1 MMIAELA
8 VTFEA
13 AWSVHHRLVP
23 FLLYYTKLD
32 RPLQGIALTRSP
44 YFPKITEHT
53 MAATSAFSINSL
65 FRCCCT
71 PTAHCNKSRDSVS
84 NAKRY
89 CIRQMNGLD
98 CTDVDWK

>member
-1 MMIAELA
+1 MIAELA

-65 FRCCCT
+65 FR
-71 PTAHCNKSRDSVS
+71 NKSRDSVS